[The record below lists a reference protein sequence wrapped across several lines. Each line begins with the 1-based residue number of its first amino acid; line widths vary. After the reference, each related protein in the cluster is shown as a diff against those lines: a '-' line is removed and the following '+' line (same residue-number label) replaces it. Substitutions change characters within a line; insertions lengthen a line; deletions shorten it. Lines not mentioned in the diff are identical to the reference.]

1 MRKVTKPAGIVM
13 TLVLVVAFTPGLPW
27 SARAAHFV
35 KRLRTKAEMRAFTW
49 QGVRPALISL
59 TGKVA
64 ARKGVLGGAEVEAL
78 DSVSGWS
85 SLTDEQ
91 GKFVL
96 RDLTW
101 YPRAS
106 YTVVIK
112 PSDHQARQVKVTAP
126 ASYPE
131 GGTLNIGDVGFD
143 QGCPIDAAEVPG
155 KNSIS
160 YVENDIRNFAYYKNL
175 FDELTA
181 EKQTDE
187 ERLDAISRFVA
198 SRLILDGKAEPRAYL
213 KHESPR
219 QIIEEGSLYCGE
231 LALAMATIAEAGNY
245 KARMLDL
252 IDADSQPS
260 AHMVTEVYY
269 GESWHL
275 YDPIVGAAV
284 RIKEKGTSS
293 YRDVRLDTDFK
304 FQAALPEHLPRITNH
319 GKNCMASLY
328 GSGFHHYYYLR

>member
-1 MRKVTKPAGIVM
+1 MRKVTKRTSAACAAAALI
-13 TLVLVVAFTPGLPW
+13 LVIAFTPGLPW
-27 SARAAHFV
+27 SARAVHFV
-35 KRLRTKAEMRAFTW
+35 KRVRAKAEMRAFAW

-78 DSVSGWS
+78 DSASGWS

-112 PSDHQARQVKVTAP
+112 PNDLQARQVKVTAP

-131 GGTLNIGDVGFD
+131 GGTLNIGEVGFD
-143 QGCPIDAAEVPG
+143 QGCPIDAGEVPG

-160 YVENDIRNFAYYKNL
+160 YVENDMRNLDYYKNL

-198 SRLILDGKAEPRAYL
+198 SRLILDEKAEP
-213 KHESPR
+213 
-219 QIIEEGSLYCGE
+219 
-231 LALAMATIAEAGNY
+231 
-245 KARMLDL
+245 AR
-252 IDADSQPS
+252 I
-260 AHMVTEVYY
+260 
-269 GESWHL
+269 
-275 YDPIVGAAV
+275 
-284 RIKEKGTSS
+284 
-293 YRDVRLDTDFK
+293 
-304 FQAALPEHLPRITNH
+304 
-319 GKNCMASLY
+319 
-328 GSGFHHYYYLR
+328 